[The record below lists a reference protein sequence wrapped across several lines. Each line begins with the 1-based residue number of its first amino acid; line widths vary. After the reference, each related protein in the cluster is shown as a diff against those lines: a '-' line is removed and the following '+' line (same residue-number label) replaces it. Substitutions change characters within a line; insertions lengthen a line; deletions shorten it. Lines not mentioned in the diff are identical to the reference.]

1 MCYAKKID
9 PTLLLLFRPSAKKI
23 IVVTIVDII
32 GLGRYNLGNPI
43 RNYSGALFL
52 TG

>member
-1 MCYAKKID
+1 MLQKDEKKQ
-9 PTLLLLFRPSAKKI
+9 PVPFCPAKKI